1 MFIIKSNTI
10 IIFINI
16 YCKVKYMSKSLLE
29 QVPDRMLFALVKK
42 VYDSVSNHSSMEEI
56 DEACQNYL
64 KVMGI
69 SVIDYIDDT
78 YVMELIKLNREDFES
93 GEMTQPLKRPT
104 LNKYMFP
111 YSIYEEQITRT
122 DYELQL
128 DSYSSD
134 KKDVVELKDF
144 MNMLGDINEFDI
156 EPIRRPQVVDG
167 SHIETRWLKNDI
179 YKVKRKSI

>member
-16 YCKVKYMSKSLLE
+16 YCKVKYMNKSLLE

-69 SVIDYIDDT
+69 SMIDYVDVT
-78 YVMELIKLNREDFES
+78 YVMELIKLNRKDFEN
-93 GEMTQPLKRPT
+93 GEMTQPLQRPT
-104 LNKYMFP
+104 LNKYRFP
-111 YSIYEEQITRT
+111 YSIYEEQTTRT
-122 DYELQL
+122 DYELEL
-128 DSYSSD
+128 ESYSSD
-134 KKDVVELKDF
+134 KKDIVELKDF
-144 MNMLGDINEFDI
+144 MEMVGDINEFDS
-156 EPIRRPQVVDG
+156 EPVRESQVVDG
-167 SHIETRWLKNDI
+167 NHVETRWFKNDI
-179 YKVKRKSI
+179 YKVNRKSI

>member
-1 MFIIKSNTI
+1 
-10 IIFINI
+10 
-16 YCKVKYMSKSLLE
+16 MSKSLLE

-69 SVIDYIDDT
+69 SVIEYVDDT
-78 YVMELIKLNREDFES
+78 YVMELIKLNKIDFEN
-93 GEMTQPLKRPT
+93 GEMTQPLQRPT

-111 YSIYEEQITRT
+111 YAIYEEETTRT
-122 DYELQL
+122 DYELEL

-134 KKDVVELKDF
+134 KKDIIELKKF
-144 MNMLGDINEFDI
+144 MEMIGDVNEYDN
-156 EPIRRPQVVDG
+156 EPVSKPQVVEG
-167 SHIETRWLKNDI
+167 NHIETKWFKDEI
-179 YKVKRKSI
+179 YKVKSNR

>member
-42 VYDSVSNHSSMEEI
+42 VYDSVSNHDSMEEI

-69 SVIDYIDDT
+69 SVIEYVDDT
-78 YVMELIKLNREDFES
+78 YVMELIKLNRGDFES
-93 GEMTQPLKRPT
+93 GEMTQPLQRPT
-104 LNKYMFP
+104 LNKYRFP
-111 YSIYEEQITRT
+111 YSIYEEQTTRT
-122 DYELQL
+122 DYELEL

-134 KKDVVELKDF
+134 KKDIVELKDF
-144 MNMLGDINEFDI
+144 MNMVGDINEFDS
-156 EPIRRPQVVDG
+156 EPVSEPQVVDG
-167 SHIETRWLKNDI
+167 SHVETRWRKNEI
-179 YKVKRKSI
+179 YKVKTNR

>member
-42 VYDSVSNHSSMEEI
+42 VYDSVNNHNSIEEI

-69 SVIDYIDDT
+69 SVIEYVDDT

-93 GEMTQPLKRPT
+93 GEMTQPLQRPT
-104 LNKYMFP
+104 LNKYRFP
-111 YSIYEEQITRT
+111 YSIYEEEIIRT
-122 DYELQL
+122 DYELEL

-134 KKDVVELKDF
+134 KKDVVQLKDL
-144 MNMLGDINEFDI
+144 MDIVGDINEFDS
-156 EPIRRPQVVDG
+156 EPVSEPQVVDG
-167 SHIETRWLKNDI
+167 SHIETKWLKNKI
-179 YKVKRKSI
+179 YKVKTNR